1 MDLSKLNEKQL
12 EAVKQT
18 EGPVLVVAGAGS
30 GKTRVL
36 TYKIAYLIDEIG
48 IHPSSILAITFTNKA
63 ANEMKSRVEELVGDA
78 SRNMWVSTFHSACVR
93 ILRGNID
100 KLGYTKDFVIYDSAD
115 QKTVVK
121 DIMKKLELMDE
132 FEPRYMI
139 NQISR
144 AKDQLLTP
152 DKFREKNQSSV
163 DKRKVWEVY
172 DRYQRRLK
180 ANNALDFDDLINKTI
195 DLFRKE
201 AEILEK
207 YQDRFEYIMVDE
219 YQDTNKA
226 QYQLIGL
233 LAKKKGNLCVVGD
246 ADQSIYK
253 FRGADIRNILDF
265 EKDYPNA
272 KTIKLEQNY
281 RSTKRILKAA
291 NEVIKGN
298 LSRKKKKLWTENE
311 EGERIRYHK
320 AYNEYKEAEYIVKTI
335 EDLSYREG
343 LANRDFAILYR
354 MNAQSRVIEESLMR
368 SGIPYK
374 VVGGRKFYDRM
385 EIKDLMAY
393 MKLAQNQKDDVS
405 LLRVINVPKRGI
417 GAKTVEKVREA
428 AAENNMDLFDI
439 LLDIESLKLSSKA
452 TRSLRSF
459 VDFLVSLID
468 MKNESSVSEIL
479 TAIIDGTGYIEELVI
494 KDTVEAMTRVEN
506 IEELVAS
513 IREFES
519 KTPDASLELYLQG
532 ISLMSDL
539 DNYVEEED
547 QVVLMTLHSAKGLEF
562 PCVFMAGMED
572 GIFPGYRS
580 LTNETEL
587 EEERRLCYVGITR
600 AQKHLYMTHAARRT
614 QHGRSMSN
622 PMSRFLVEIPKEL
635 IKGRIED
642 EIANKKQSGSFDNM
656 VSFGRGT
663 AEPSKKEECISGD
676 LKAGTKVRH
685 KIFGEGMVI
694 SSMGTGEKTMLT
706 IAFDSKGVK
715 KLMLGFAPLEII
727 G

>member
-1 MDLSKLNEKQL
+1 
-12 EAVKQT
+12 V
-18 EGPVLVVAGAGS
+18 
-30 GKTRVL
+30 R
-36 TYKIAYLIDEIG
+36 
-48 IHPSSILAITFTNKA
+48 
-63 ANEMKSRVEELVGDA
+63 ELVGDV

-93 ILRGNID
+93 ILRSNID
-100 KLGYTKDFVIYDSAD
+100 KLGYTRDFVIYDSAD

-121 DIMKKLELMDE
+121 DIMKALSLMDDY
-132 FEPRYMI
+132 EPKYMI

-144 AKDQLLTP
+144 AKDQLMTP
-152 DKFREKNQSSV
+152 DQYRESHHNTLDQK
-163 DKRKVWEVY
+163 KVWEVY

-201 AEILEK
+201 PDILEK
-207 YQDRFEYIMVDE
+207 YQDRFQYVMVDE

-226 QYQLIGL
+226 QYQLIRM
-233 LAKKKGNLCVVGD
+233 LAKKNGNLCVVGD

-281 RSTKRILKAA
+281 RSTKRILRAA

-320 AYNEYKEAEYIVKTI
+320 AYNEYKEAEYIVKMI
-335 EDLSYREG
+335 EDLRYREL

-368 SGIPYK
+368 SRIPYK

-385 EIKDLMAY
+385 EIKDIMAY

-405 LLRVINVPKRGI
+405 LFRVINVPKRGI
-417 GAKTVEKVREA
+417 GARTVEKIREA
-428 AAENNMDLFDI
+428 AEEANTDAFNI
-439 LLDIESLKLSSKA
+439 LLNIESMGLSAKA

-459 VDFLVSLID
+459 VDFIVSLID
-468 MKNESSVSEIL
+468 KKNECSVSEIL
-479 TAIIDGTGYIEELVI
+479 SAIIEGTGYVEELVL
-494 KDTVEAMTRVEN
+494 KDTVEATTRIEN
-506 IEELVAS
+506 IEELVSS
-513 IREFES
+513 IEEFES
-519 KTPDASLELYLQG
+519 KTPEVTLEIYLQG

-539 DNYVEEED
+539 DNYVEDDD

-562 PCVFMAGMED
+562 PCVFMVGMED
-572 GIFPGYRS
+572 GIFPGFRS
-580 LTNETEL
+580 LVDDKEL

-600 AQKHLYMTHAARRT
+600 AKKHLYMSHASRRM

-642 EIANKKQSGSFDNM
+642 EIANKKQSGSFDNR
-656 VSFGRGT
+656 VSFGREIP
-663 AEPSKKEECISGD
+663 EPPKMEEFISGE
-676 LKAGTKVRH
+676 LKPGIKVRH
-685 KIFGEGMVI
+685 KVFGEGMVI
-694 SSMGTGEKTMLT
+694 SSKGSGEKTLLT
-706 IAFDSKGVK
+706 IAFDQKGIK

>member
-1 MDLSKLNEKQL
+1 MDLTKLNEKQL

-18 EGPVLVVAGAGS
+18 EGPLLVVAGAGS

-36 TYKIAYLIDEIG
+36 TYKIAYLIDELG

-63 ANEMKSRVEELVGDA
+63 ANEMKNRVRELVGDL

-93 ILRGNID
+93 ILRSNID
-100 KLGYTKDFVIYDSAD
+100 KLGYTRDFVIYDTAD

-121 DIMKKLELMDE
+121 DIMKTLSMMDDY
-132 FEPRYMI
+132 EPKYMI

-144 AKDQLLTP
+144 AKDQLMTP
-152 DKFREKNQSSV
+152 DQYREKNHASLDQ
-163 DKRKVWEVY
+163 KKVWEVY

-201 AEILEK
+201 SDILEK
-207 YQDRFEYIMVDE
+207 YQERFQYMMVDE

-226 QYQLIGL
+226 QYQLIKM
-233 LAKKKGNLCVVGD
+233 LAKKNGNLCVVGD

-298 LSRKKKKLWTENE
+298 LSRKKKNLWTENE

-335 EDLSYREG
+335 EDLRYRES

-368 SGIPYK
+368 SGITYK

-405 LLRVINVPKRGI
+405 LFRVINVPKRGI
-417 GAKTVEKVREA
+417 GARTVEKIRQA
-428 AAENNMDLFDI
+428 AAETNTDVFNI
-439 LLDIESLKLSSKA
+439 LLNVESLGLSAKASKG
-452 TRSLRSF
+452 LRSF
-459 VDFLVSLID
+459 VDFIVSLID
-468 MKNESSVSEIL
+468 KKNECSVSKIL
-479 TAIIDGTGYIEELVI
+479 SAIIEGTGYVEELVL
-494 KDTVEAMTRVEN
+494 KDTVEAMTRIEN
-506 IEELVAS
+506 IEELVSS
-513 IREFES
+513 IEEFES
-519 KTPDASLELYLQG
+519 KTPDVTLEMYLQG

-562 PCVFMAGMED
+562 PCVFMVGMED
-572 GIFPGYRS
+572 GIFPGFRS
-580 LTNETEL
+580 LTDNKEL

-600 AQKHLYMTHAARRT
+600 AQKHLYMSHASRRT
-614 QHGRSMSN
+614 QHGKNMSN
-622 PMSRFLVEIPKEL
+622 PMSCFLEEIPKEL

-642 EIANKKQSGSFDNM
+642 ELENKRKSGSFDTM
-656 VSFGRGT
+656 VNLGREIL
-663 AEPSKKEECISGD
+663 EPAKVDEFISGE
-676 LKAGTKVRH
+676 LKPGTKVRH
-685 KIFGEGMVI
+685 KVFGEGMVI
-694 SSMGTGEKTMLT
+694 SSKGSGDKTLLT
-706 IAFDSKGVK
+706 IAFDQKGVK